1 MRSIKTVALVAATL
15 LLVPQLAAAA
25 DLDTEVQDMKNRLEQ
40 METQLKAQDQELAA
54 AKEDRTATSAL
65 SSFLE
70 KTDIS
75 GFVAGGWDYNKATG
89 ADEGN
94 NTFAVQQYWIEMN
107 KAPTEES
114 RAGFNI
120 ALQGGEFC
128 TVGGC
133 SASVAGVPGNNA
145 GNSDMVRLY
154 SANVSYMAPIGSGLT
169 VTAGIMPTL
178 LGYEVENQNGN
189 FFITRSIL
197 WAFQPVTSTGVTV
210 GYNLTDQLSL
220 TIGALNSPI
229 SDNRFD
235 DVSSK
240 AITSQIAFNAEK
252 FSLSA
257 GLNWGK
263 LTGSNQGAGLCDN
276 TTLAAVGAA
285 QVPPIGLACDSQG
298 IFDLIATVNP
308 IDKLMLGVNYD
319 YHFSKWNGDT
329 DGLTANGISV
339 FGTFDIIDS
348 TSVGVRYDWFGAD
361 TGDQLGGD
369 RVFQTWEI
377 TATVAHKI
385 TDGLTGKVEY
395 RHDNLETPGGAVPGL
410 LAGSGNTVFVQMM
423 YEF

>member
-25 DLDTEVQDMKNRLEQ
+25 DLDTEVQEMKNRLEQ

-75 GFVAGGWDYNKATG
+75 GFVAGGWNWAKDDNTG
-89 ADEGN
+89 LDS

-120 ALQGGEFC
+120 ALQGGQFC

-133 SASVAGVPGNNA
+133 GGPGQANANN
-145 GNSDMVRLY
+145 VHLY
-154 SANVSYMAPIGSGLT
+154 SANVSYLAPIGSGLT

-178 LGYEVENQNGN
+178 IGYEVENQNGN

-197 WAFQPVTSTGVTV
+197 WDNQPVTSTGVTV
-210 GYNLTDQLSL
+210 GYNITDQLSL
-220 TIGALNSPI
+220 TVGALNSPI
-229 SDNRFD
+229 NDARFD
-235 DVSSK
+235 DTNAKSL
-240 AITSQIAFNAEK
+240 TSLLSFSAEK
-252 FSLSA
+252 FYLSA

-263 LTGSNQGAGLCDN
+263 ITGSSNGAAICDATALGAIQAGL
-276 TTLAAVGAA
+276 T
-285 QVPPIGLACDSQG
+285 CDSQG

-308 IDKLMLGVNYD
+308 MDKLMIGVNYD
-319 YHFSKWNGDT
+319 YHFSKWTGDT
-329 DGLTANGISV
+329 DGATANAISV
-339 FGTFDIIDS
+339 FGTFDILDS
-348 TSVGVRYDWFGAD
+348 TAIGVRYDWLGAD
-361 TGDQLGGD
+361 LPDQVGGG
-369 RVFQTWEI
+369 RVLEQWEI
-377 TATVAHKI
+377 TATVSHKL

-395 RHDNLETPGGAVPGL
+395 RHDDTDTAAVAPLGTV
-410 LAGSGNTVFVQMM
+410 GSTNEVWVQMM

>member
-75 GFVAGGWDYNKATG
+75 GFVAGGWNWQKDDTAG
-89 ADEGN
+89 AEGA
-94 NTFAVQQYWIEMN
+94 NTFAIQQYWIEMN

-120 ALQGGEFC
+120 ALQGGQFC

-133 SASVAGVPGNNA
+133 GGPGQANA
-145 GNSDMVRLY
+145 DMVRLY
-154 SANVSYMAPIGSGLT
+154 TANVSYLAPIGSGLT

-178 LGYEVENQNGN
+178 IGYEVENQNGN

-197 WAFQPVTSTGVTV
+197 WDNQPVTSTGVTV
-210 GYNLTDQLSL
+210 GYNITDQLSL
-220 TIGALNSPI
+220 TVGAINSPI
-229 SDNRFD
+229 SDDRFD

-240 AITSQIAFNAEK
+240 ALTSLLAFSAEK
-252 FSLSA
+252 FYLSA

-263 LTGSNQGAGLCDN
+263 VTGSAQADAALCN
-276 TTLAAVGAA
+276 VALS
-285 QVPPIGLACDSQG
+285 PCDSQG

-308 IDKLMLGVNYD
+308 IDRLMIGANYD
-319 YHFSKWNGDT
+319 YHFTKGPNDA
-329 DGLTANGISV
+329 DGLSANGISV
-339 FGTFDIIDS
+339 FSTFEIIDS
-348 TSVGVRYDWFGAD
+348 TSVGVRYDW
-361 TGDQLGGD
+361 LGVDDAAGD
-369 RVFQTWEI
+369 RALEQWEI
-377 TATVAHKI
+377 TATVAHTI

-395 RHDNLETPGGAVPGL
+395 RHDKFEPTGVASTGANSVW
-410 LAGSGNTVFVQMM
+410 VQMM

>member
-25 DLDTEVQDMKNRLEQ
+25 DLDTEVQDMKQRLEQ
-40 METQLKAQDQELAA
+40 MESQLKAQDQELAA

-75 GFVAGGWDYNKATG
+75 GFVAGGWNWAKDDNTG
-89 ADEGN
+89 LDS

-128 TVGGC
+128 KVGGC
-133 SASVAGVPGNNA
+133 QVPTAANY
-145 GNSDMVRLY
+145 GNSNTVHLY
-154 SANVSYMAPIGSGLT
+154 TANLSYLAPIGSGLT

-178 LGYEVENQNGN
+178 IGYEVENQNGN

-197 WAFQPVTSTGVTV
+197 WDNQPVTSTGVTV
-210 GYNLTDQLSL
+210 GYNITDQLSL
-220 TIGALNSPI
+220 TVGALNSPI
-229 SDNRFD
+229 NDARFD
-235 DVSSK
+235 DTNAKSL
-240 AITSQIAFNAEK
+240 TSLLAFSAEK
-252 FSLSA
+252 FYLSA

-263 LTGSNQGAGLCDN
+263 ITGSGN
-276 TTLAAVGAA
+276 GAA
-285 QVPPIGLACDSQG
+285 ICNPALGVTCDSQG

-308 IDKLMLGVNYD
+308 MDKLMIGVNYD
-319 YHFSKWNGDT
+319 YHFSKWANDQ
-329 DGLTANGISV
+329 DGATANAISV

-348 TSVGVRYDWFGAD
+348 TAIGVRYDWLGAD
-361 TGDQLGGD
+361 GPDQFNNGD
-369 RVFQTWEI
+369 RVLEQWEI
-377 TATVAHKI
+377 TATVSHKI

-395 RHDNLETPGGAVPGL
+395 RHDDTDTVNPVIAALNGATV
-410 LAGSGNTVFVQMM
+410 GSTNSVWVQMM

>member
-75 GFVAGGWDYNKATG
+75 GFVAGGWNMVKATG
-89 ADEGN
+89 GGADEQ

-120 ALQGGEFC
+120 ALQGGQFC

-133 SASVAGVPGNNA
+133 TASPSYAGWDTAA
-145 GNSDMVRLY
+145 GDVDMVRLY
-154 SANVSYMAPIGSGLT
+154 SASVSYLAPIGSGLT
-169 VTAGIMPTL
+169 IKAGIMPTL

-189 FFITRSIL
+189 FFITRSVL
-197 WAFQPVTSTGVTV
+197 WDNQPVTSTGVTV
-210 GYNLTDQLSL
+210 GYDITDQLSL
-220 TIGALNSPI
+220 TVGAINSPI
-229 SDNRFD
+229 NDDRFD
-235 DVSSK
+235 DASSK
-240 AITSQIAFNAEK
+240 ALTSLLSFSAEK
-252 FSLSA
+252 FYLSA
-257 GLNWGK
+257 GINWGK
-263 LTGSNQGAGLCDN
+263 IGNN
-276 TTLAAVGAA
+276 PAADGAA
-285 QVPPIGLACDSQG
+285 LCSAATQACESQG
-298 IFDLIATVNP
+298 LFDLIATVNP
-308 IDKLMLGVNYD
+308 IDKLMIGVNYN
-319 YHFSKWNGDT
+319 YHFTTLAGDA
-329 DGLTANGISV
+329 DGASANGISA
-339 FGTFDIIDS
+339 FATFDVIDS
-348 TSVGVRYDWFGAD
+348 TSVGFRFDYLGVDD
-361 TGDQLGGD
+361 PTGNTTLLDQKAY
-369 RVFQTWEI
+369 
-377 TATVAHKI
+377 TATVAHTI

-395 RHDNLETPGGAVPGL
+395 RYDDIADNV
-410 LAGSGNTVFVQMM
+410 LALPYQSANSVWVQMM

>member
-25 DLDTEVQDMKNRLEQ
+25 DLDTEVQEMKNRLEQ

-75 GFVAGGWDYNKATG
+75 GFVAGGWNWAKADTAG
-89 ADEGN
+89 AEGA
-94 NTFAVQQYWIEMN
+94 NTFAIQQYWIEMN

-114 RAGFNI
+114 RAGFDI
-120 ALQGGEFC
+120 ALQGGSFC

-133 SASVAGVPGNNA
+133 GAAPGNAN
-145 GNSDMVRLY
+145 DVHLY
-154 SANVSYMAPIGSGLT
+154 TANVSYLAPIGSGLT

-178 LGYEVENQNGN
+178 IGYEVENQNGN

-197 WAFQPVTSTGVTV
+197 WDNQPVTSTGVTAA
-210 GYNLTDQLSL
+210 YNITDQLSL
-220 TIGALNSPI
+220 TVGAINSPI
-229 SDNRFD
+229 SDDRFD

-240 AITSQIAFNAEK
+240 ALTSLLAFSAEK
-252 FSLSA
+252 FYLSA

-263 LTGSNQGAGLCDN
+263 VTGSAQADAALCSVA
-276 TTLAAVGAA
+276 LS
-285 QVPPIGLACDSQG
+285 PCDSQG

-308 IDKLMLGVNYD
+308 IDRLMIGANYD
-319 YHFSKWNGDT
+319 YHFTKGPNDQ

-339 FGTFDIIDS
+339 FSTFEIIDS
-348 TSVGVRYDWFGAD
+348 TSVGVRYDWLGVDDPNGARL
-361 TGDQLGGD
+361 QE
-369 RVFQTWEI
+369 QWEI
-377 TATVAHKI
+377 TATVAHTI

-395 RHDNLETPGGAVPGL
+395 RHDNIEPTGFASTGANSVW
-410 LAGSGNTVFVQMM
+410 VQMM

>member
-25 DLDTEVQDMKNRLEQ
+25 DLDTEVQEMKNRLEQ

-75 GFVAGGWDYNKATG
+75 GFVAGGWNWAKADTAG
-89 ADEGN
+89 AEGA
-94 NTFAVQQYWIEMN
+94 NTFAIQQYWIEMN

-120 ALQGGEFC
+120 ALQGGQFC

-133 SASVAGVPGNNA
+133 GGPGQANA
-145 GNSDMVRLY
+145 DMVRLY
-154 SANVSYMAPIGSGLT
+154 TANVSYLAPVGSGLT
-169 VTAGIMPTL
+169 ITAGIMPTL
-178 LGYEVENQNGN
+178 IGYEVENQNGN

-197 WAFQPVTSTGVTV
+197 WDNQPVTSTGVTAA
-210 GYNLTDQLSL
+210 YNITDQLSL
-220 TIGALNSPI
+220 TVGAINSPI
-229 SDNRFD
+229 SDDRFD

-240 AITSQIAFNAEK
+240 ALTSLLAFSAEK
-252 FSLSA
+252 FYLSA

-263 LTGSNQGAGLCDN
+263 VTGSAQADAALCSVA
-276 TTLAAVGAA
+276 LS
-285 QVPPIGLACDSQG
+285 PCDSQG

-308 IDKLMLGVNYD
+308 IDRLMIGANYD
-319 YHFSKWNGDT
+319 YHFTKGPNDQ

-339 FGTFDIIDS
+339 FSTFEIIDS
-348 TSVGVRYDWFGAD
+348 TSVGVRYDWLGVDDPNGARL
-361 TGDQLGGD
+361 QE
-369 RVFQTWEI
+369 QWEI
-377 TATVAHKI
+377 TATVAHTI

-395 RHDNLETPGGAVPGL
+395 RHDNIEPTGFASTGANSVW
-410 LAGSGNTVFVQMM
+410 VQMM

>member
-25 DLDTEVQDMKNRLEQ
+25 DLDTEVQDMKQRLEQ

-54 AKEDRTATSAL
+54 AKEDRSATSAL

-75 GFVAGGWDYNKATG
+75 GFVAGGWRWTKDDNTNV
-89 ADEGN
+89 DS
-94 NTFAVQQYWIEMN
+94 NTFNVQQYWIEMN

-133 SASVAGVPGNNA
+133 AAPNAANN
-145 GNSDMVRLY
+145 GNSNTVHLY
-154 SANVSYMAPIGSGLT
+154 TANVSYLAPLGSGLT

-178 LGYEVENQNGN
+178 IGYEVENQNGN
-189 FFITRSIL
+189 FFISRSLL
-197 WAFQPVTSTGVTV
+197 WAQQPVTSTGVQV
-210 GYNLTDQLSL
+210 GYNITDQLSL
-220 TIGALNSPI
+220 TVGAINAPI
-229 SDNRFD
+229 TDVRFD
-235 DVSSK
+235 DVTSK
-240 AITSQIAFNAEK
+240 SITSLLAFSAEK
-252 FSLSA
+252 FYLSA

-263 LTGSNQGAGLCDN
+263 VLGSTVTNHAICTGQ
-276 TTLAAVGAA
+276 T
-285 QVPPIGLACDSQG
+285 CDSQG

-308 IDKLMLGVNYD
+308 IDKLMIGVNYD
-319 YHFSKWNGDT
+319 YHFSKGRNDT
-329 DGLTANGISV
+329 DGLSANGISV
-339 FGTFDIIDS
+339 FSTFQIIDS
-348 TSVGVRYDWFGAD
+348 TAIGVRYDWLGAD
-361 TGDQLGGD
+361 APDNLGGA
-369 RVFQTWEI
+369 RVLEQWEI
-377 TATVAHKI
+377 TATVSHKI

-395 RHDNLETPGGAVPGL
+395 RHDDLDTVPTPGVV
-410 LAGSGNTVFVQMM
+410 GSTNSIWVQMM

>member
-25 DLDTEVQDMKNRLEQ
+25 DLDTEVQEMKNRLEQ

-54 AKEDRTATSAL
+54 AKEDRSATSAL

-75 GFVAGGWDYNKATG
+75 GFVAGGWNWAKADTAG
-89 ADEGN
+89 AEGA
-94 NTFAVQQYWIEMN
+94 NTFAIQQYWIEMN

-120 ALQGGEFC
+120 ALQGGQFC

-133 SASVAGVPGNNA
+133 GGPGQANA
-145 GNSDMVRLY
+145 DMVRLY
-154 SANVSYMAPIGSGLT
+154 TANVSYLAPVGSGLT
-169 VTAGIMPTL
+169 ITAGIMPTL
-178 LGYEVENQNGN
+178 IGYEVENQNGN

-197 WAFQPVTSTGVTV
+197 WDNQPVTSTGVTAA
-210 GYNLTDQLSL
+210 YNITDQLSL
-220 TIGALNSPI
+220 TVGAINSPI
-229 SDNRFD
+229 SDDRFD

-240 AITSQIAFNAEK
+240 ALTSLLAFSAEK
-252 FSLSA
+252 FYLSA

-263 LTGSNQGAGLCDN
+263 VTGSAQADAALCSVA
-276 TTLAAVGAA
+276 LS
-285 QVPPIGLACDSQG
+285 PCDSQG

-308 IDKLMLGVNYD
+308 IDRLMIGANYD
-319 YHFSKWNGDT
+319 YHFTKGPNDQ

-339 FGTFDIIDS
+339 FGTFDVIDS
-348 TSVGVRYDWFGAD
+348 TSVGVRYDW
-361 TGDQLGGD
+361 LGVDDAAGD
-369 RVFQTWEI
+369 RTLEQWEI
-377 TATVAHKI
+377 TATVAHTI

-395 RHDNLETPGGAVPGL
+395 RHDNIEPTGFASTGANSVW
-410 LAGSGNTVFVQMM
+410 VQMM

>member
-25 DLDTEVQDMKNRLEQ
+25 DLDTEVQEMKNRLEQ

-75 GFVAGGWDYNKATG
+75 GFVAGGWNWSKEDG
-89 ADEGN
+89 AAEGT
-94 NTFAVQQYWIEMN
+94 NTFAIQQYWIEMN

-128 TVGGC
+128 TQGGC
-133 SASVAGVPGNNA
+133 AAGVQGLPVSA
-145 GNSDMVRLY
+145 NSNTVHLY
-154 SANVSYMAPIGSGLT
+154 TANVSYMAPIGSGLT
-169 VTAGIMPTL
+169 ITAGIMPTL
-178 LGYEVENQNGN
+178 IGYEVENQNGN
-189 FFITRSIL
+189 FFITRSLL
-197 WAFQPVTSTGVTV
+197 WDNQPVTSTGVTA
-210 GYNLTDQLSL
+210 GYNITDQLSL
-220 TIGALNSPI
+220 TVGAINSPI
-229 SDNRFD
+229 TEDRFD
-235 DVSSK
+235 DISAK
-240 AITSQIAFNAEK
+240 AITSLLAFSAEK
-252 FSLSA
+252 FYLSA

-263 LTGSNQGAGLCDN
+263 LTGSGQGGAICNPAILN
-276 TTLAAVGAA
+276 PVGA
-285 QVPPIGLACDSQG
+285 ACDSQG

-308 IDKLMLGVNYD
+308 IDKLMIGVNYD
-319 YHFSKWNGDT
+319 YHFSKWQNDT
-329 DGLTANGISV
+329 DGVTANGISV

-348 TSVGVRYDWFGAD
+348 TSVGVRYDWLGAD
-361 TGDQLGGD
+361 LGDGFGGG
-369 RVFQTWEI
+369 RVLEQWEI

-395 RHDNLETPGGAVPGL
+395 RHDKVDTDLVATGQRNQN
-410 LAGSGNTVFVQMM
+410 SVFVQMM